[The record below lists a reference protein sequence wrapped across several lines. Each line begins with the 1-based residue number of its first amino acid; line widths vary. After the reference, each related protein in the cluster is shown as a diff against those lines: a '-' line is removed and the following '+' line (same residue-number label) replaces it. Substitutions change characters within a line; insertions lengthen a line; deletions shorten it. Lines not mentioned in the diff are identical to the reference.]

1 MRSPSGVALLGLC
14 SAYALALVT
23 PPLDSHY
30 LTPAAAPDA
39 RPEASWVD
47 TTSGVRAPLRAEYDS
62 TEDVTRISVTTH
74 RGKYFLWIQKP
85 QVRFFFSY
93 PGRTPV
99 APPSVVYLV
108 FRTQAPQVVHH
119 TRLTWTCN
127 GATSTIRSTPS
138 SWVDQGPMTS
148 SHYLT
153 FKIPTETFV
162 TMAGCASAT
171 LEVGGVR
178 APFSRKQLR
187 MLQELNAA
195 LPRAG

>member
-1 MRSPSGVALLGLC
+1 MRATSGLARLGLWSV
-14 SAYALALVT
+14 SALGPVT
-23 PPLDSHY
+23 PALTSHY
-30 LTPAAAPDA
+30 LTPVDAPGA
-39 RPEASWVD
+39 RTEASAAD
-47 TTSGVRAPLRAEYDS
+47 TTPGVRAPLRAEYDS

-85 QVRFFFSY
+85 QVRFFFAY
-93 PGRTPV
+93 AGRTPV
-99 APPSVVYLV
+99 TPPPVVYLV
-108 FRTQAPQVVHH
+108 FRTQSPQVVHH

-127 GATSTIRSTPS
+127 GATSTIRGTPS
-138 SWVDQGPMTS
+138 SWVDQGPMTV

-162 TMAGCASAT
+162 TMAGCGSAT

-187 MLQELNAA
+187 MLQELSAA
-195 LPRAG
+195 LPTAG